1 MTSRWYNAVWRW
13 HFYAG
18 LFCVPFV
25 IWLSCTGALYLWRPQ
40 IEAWL
45 DRPYDSLSGNGAPAS
60 PEAQVSAA
68 LKAVPGSQLQKY
80 YLPQS
85 PTEARRIIVGKNGEM
100 SRVYVDPYELRVL
113 NVANEESRPFRLIFH
128 LHGELLAGALGSYL
142 VEIAACWTIVM
153 LITGM
158 YLWWPRGRGL
168 AGVVYPRLS
177 RGGRGFWRDIHAT
190 AGFWVSIFALFLIAT
205 GLPWAKGW
213 GTYLGEIRE
222 LTGTARGPVDWTI
235 GGKQPGAGA
244 MTAEHH
250 AHMSTANIA
259 TGIRLDELERVS
271 AAVSPLHLAPPV
283 SIKPPATAGAPWI
296 IASEAANRPLRSNLT
311 VDGHTGRIIQRTD
324 FSERHWIDKT
334 IGYGVAAHEG
344 QLFGIANQILGT
356 LTALFLIL
364 LSVSGV
370 VMWWKRRP
378 AGTLGAPMALARPKI
393 GAALVVSVLLLAVYM
408 PMFGL
413 TLIFVLLVEAL
424 ALRHIQSVRRWLG
437 LRSTEGAQEAV

>member
-45 DRPYDSLSGNGAPAS
+45 DRPYDHLLANGAPAS
-60 PEAQVSAA
+60 SDDQISVA
-68 LKAVPGSQLQKY
+68 LKSVPGSQLQKY

-85 PTEARRIIVGKNGEM
+85 LTDATRILVGKDGEI
-100 SRVYVDPYELRVL
+100 SRVYIDPYSLRML
-113 NVANEESRPFRLIFH
+113 NVVNEASRPFNLIFR
-128 LHGELLAGALGSYL
+128 LHGELLAGAPGSYL

-153 LITGM
+153 LITGL

-177 RGGRGFWRDIHAT
+177 RGNRGFWRDIHAA
-190 AGFWVSIFALFLIAT
+190 AGFWVSFFALFLIAT

-213 GTYLGEIRE
+213 GTYLTEIRE

-235 GGKQPGAGA
+235 GGKQPRAA
-244 MTAEHH
+244 MSAEHH
-250 AHMSTANIA
+250 AHMSPGVAAPFNRF
-259 TGIRLDELERVS
+259 GELQRVI
-271 AAVSPLHLAPPV
+271 AAVQPLNLAAPV
-283 SIKPPATAGAPWI
+283 SIKPPARAGAPWI
-296 IASEAANRPLRSNLT
+296 IASEAANRPLRSNLS
-311 VDGHTGRIIQRTD
+311 VDGATGRIIERTD
-324 FSERHWIDKT
+324 FSARHWIDKT
-334 IGYGVAAHEG
+334 IGYGIAAHEG
-344 QLFGIANQILGT
+344 QLFGLANQILGT
-356 LTALFLIL
+356 LTALLLIV

-378 AGTLGAPMALARPKI
+378 LGTFGAPMALARPRI
-393 GAALVVSVLLLAVYM
+393 GATLVVSILLLGVYM

-413 TLIFVLLVEAL
+413 TLVLVLLIEAL
-424 ALRHIQSVRRWLG
+424 ALRHFESARRWLG
-437 LRSTEGAQEAV
+437 LRDIERTPKAA

>member
-18 LFCVPFV
+18 LFCMPFV

-45 DRPYDSLSGNGAPAS
+45 DRPYDNLSVNGAPAS
-60 PEAQVSAA
+60 PDARVSAA
-68 LKAVPGSQLQKY
+68 LNAVPGSQLRKY

-85 PTEARRIIVGKNGEM
+85 PTDATRILVGKHGAM
-100 SRVYVDPYELRVL
+100 SRVYVDPYTLHVL
-113 NVANEESRPFRLIFH
+113 HVADEESRPFRVIFH

-168 AGVVYPRLS
+168 AGVLYPRLS
-177 RGGRGFWRDIHAT
+177 RGGRGLWRDLHAT
-190 AGFWVSIFALFLIAT
+190 AGFWISFFALFLIVT

-213 GTYLGEIRE
+213 GTYLTEIRE

-235 GGKQPGAGA
+235 GGKPPKATA
-244 MTAEHH
+244 MTPEHH
-250 AHMSTANIA
+250 AHMSAEDMASVTRP
-259 TGIRLDELERVS
+259 GELERVI
-271 AAVSPLHLAPPV
+271 ATVGPLNLAQPV
-283 SIKPPATAGAPWI
+283 SIKPPAAAGGPWLV
-296 IASEAANRPLRSNLT
+296 ASEAANRPLRSNLT
-311 VDGHTGRIIQRTD
+311 VDGATGRVIERTD
-324 FSERHWIDKT
+324 FAERHWIDQT

-356 LTALFLIL
+356 LTALFLIG
-364 LSVSGV
+364 LSVSGI

-378 AGTLGAPMALARPKI
+378 TGILGAPMALARPKI
-393 GAALVVSVLLLAVYM
+393 GAALVVSILLLAIYM

-413 TLIFVLLVEAL
+413 TLALVLLIEAL
-424 ALRHIQSVRRWLG
+424 ALRQLESVRKWLG
-437 LRSTEGAQEAV
+437 LRSVEKTQVV

>member
-25 IWLSCTGALYLWRPQ
+25 IWLSCTGTLYLWRPQ

-45 DRPYDSLSGNGAPAS
+45 DRPYDHLLANGATAS
-60 PEAQVSAA
+60 PDDQISVA
-68 LKAVPGSQLQKY
+68 LKSVPGSQLQKY

-85 PTEARRIIVGKNGEM
+85 PTDATRILVGKDGEI
-100 SRVYVDPYELRVL
+100 SRVYIDPYSLRVL
-113 NVANEESRPFRLIFH
+113 NVVNEASRPFNVIFR
-128 LHGELLAGALGSYL
+128 LHGELLAGAPGSYL

-153 LITGM
+153 LISGL

-177 RGGRGFWRDIHAT
+177 RGSRGFWRDIHAT
-190 AGFWVSIFALFLIAT
+190 AGFWVSFFALFLIAT

-213 GTYLGEIRE
+213 GTYLTEIRE
-222 LTGTARGPVDWTI
+222 LTGTAHGPVDWTI
-235 GGKQPGAGA
+235 GGKQPRAA
-244 MTAEHH
+244 MSAEHH
-250 AHMSTANIA
+250 AHMSPGVAAPFNGSGELQRVIA
-259 TGIRLDELERVS
+259 TVQPLNL
-271 AAVSPLHLAPPV
+271 AAPV
-283 SIKPPATAGAPWI
+283 SIKPPATAGAPWV
-296 IASEAANRPLRSNLT
+296 IASEAANRPLRSNLA
-311 VDGHTGRIIQRTD
+311 VDGATGRIIERTD

-334 IGYGVAAHEG
+334 IGYGIAAHEG
-344 QLFGIANQILGT
+344 QLFGLANQILGT
-356 LTALFLIL
+356 LTALFLIV

-378 AGTLGAPMALARPKI
+378 LGTLGAPMALARPRI
-393 GAALVVSVLLLAVYM
+393 GATLVVWILLLAVYM

-413 TLIFVLLVEAL
+413 TLVLVLLVETL
-424 ALRHIQSVRRWLG
+424 ALRHFKSARRWLG
-437 LRSTEGAQEAV
+437 LREAERAPKAA